1 VLLLEEVNML
11 MKFCLFYLALSTV
24 ESQREFNRSI
34 SRFKRNSSHR
44 CGIPSQTTSLV
55 IGGSNFQR
63 GSWPWMVALMQK
75 TESTPKLFCGGVL
88 ISSTKILTGDN

>member
-11 MKFCLFYLALSTV
+11 MKFCLFFLAFSTV
-24 ESQREFNRSI
+24 ECQKEFNRSL
-34 SRFKRNSSHR
+34 SRFKRNSSQ

-75 TESTPKLFCGGVL
+75 TEATPKLFCGGVL